1 MSHSLK
7 RTDNTMA
14 KSKRDKKKNNDP
26 QNATQVLWKG
36 NPFLLHLWTH
46 IYYGFM

>member
-1 MSHSLK
+1 MPHSLK
-7 RTDNTMA
+7 RTDNAMA
-14 KSKRDKKKNNDP
+14 KRKRGKKKNNDP

-36 NPFLLHLWTH
+36 KPFLLHLWTH